1 MIKNPL
7 AWNFYH
13 PRSFSLYTF
22 IIGVKLLSE
31 SSDFSYDII
40 IVMTVPLYEVVTV
53 SQPPESPDTVMD
65 CEYRQ
70 T

>member
-1 MIKNPL
+1 MIKNQL

-22 IIGVKLLSE
+22 ILSE

-40 IVMTVPLYEVVTV
+40 IVMNVPLYEVVTV